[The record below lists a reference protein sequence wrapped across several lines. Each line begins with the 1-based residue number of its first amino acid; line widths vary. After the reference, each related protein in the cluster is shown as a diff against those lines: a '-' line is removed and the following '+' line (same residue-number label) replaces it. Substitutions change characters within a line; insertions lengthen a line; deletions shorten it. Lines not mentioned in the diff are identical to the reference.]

1 MKIDIGEVVESLHGM
16 GHLASMCELL
26 IMPYTVDKCEITI
39 QVHYVI
45 HCDGFQLTEDEQ
57 VVGNGRII
65 LDHTRT
71 AIGVARTLLKTID
84 DRIAQHAERV
94 RSEGRTVMSIEIKK
108 LN

>member
-1 MKIDIGEVVESLHGM
+1 MKIDIDEVVESLRGM

-26 IMPYTVDKCEITI
+26 IMPCTVGKCEMSMR
-39 QVHYVI
+39 VHYVI
-45 HCDGFQLTEDEQ
+45 HCDGFQLAEDER

-65 LDHTRT
+65 LDHTHI

-84 DRIAQHAERV
+84 DRIAQHVDEV
-94 RSEGRTVMSIEIKK
+94 RCEGRTVMSIEIKR